1 MYFVHFAH
9 LTSECQKLISA
20 GSGCFA
26 VYIET
31 NLDVESNLL
40 TQTPVFTDT
49 VEQARRVENQGG
61 CDLVVGIPK
70 KIHPPSRRIGLAS
83 GYGLPLVN

>member
-20 GSGCFA
+20 ESGCFA

-31 NLDVESNLL
+31 NFDGDSNLL
-40 TQTPVFTDT
+40 TQTPVFTNTID
-49 VEQARRVENQGG
+49 QARLVENRGG
-61 CDLVVGIPK
+61 CDLVIGIPQ